1 MGSKDLGEGFF
12 LDGGLG
18 KVLDRAKLVFD
29 RCFCYSPLI
38 KNGLATAQCSTCLF
52 AARHRTPYFTQLNCK
67 GSWNDRFTPLPFPL
81 PTHSLL
87 AFSGLAA
94 RTREAAGVAAAS
106 QAAPPWPP
114 ARSPS
119 GGSPPPTHLTR
130 GAGSCLTGDSNRRLE
145 ARDLGLPEVRPH
157 QAAVGRRWR
166 LHDFSTRFFQMIK

>member
-1 MGSKDLGEGFF
+1 
-12 LDGGLG
+12 
-18 KVLDRAKLVFD
+18 VLLLQPTNKKTVW
-29 RCFCYSPLI
+29 PEH
-38 KNGLATAQCSTCLF
+38 TAQL
-52 AARHRTPYFTQLNCK
+52 AYLLLDRTPYFTLLNCK
-67 GSWNDRFTPLPFPL
+67 GSWNDRFTSLPFPL

-145 ARDLGLPEVRPH
+145 ARDLGLLEVQCDHTKR
-157 QAAVGRRWR
+157 QLVEDGGSTISQR
-166 LHDFSTRFFQMIK
+166 DFSRGSNDLSWVPDG